1 MSPDD
6 TPSRKLD
13 AAKQP
18 ATTTREIKQP
28 FLGIITADYLSAVL
42 DVFDKKF
49 ENIDK
54 KFENIDKK
62 FSELDLKFILV
73 ALVPAGI
80 MFGIEAL
87 KTYRIIAESQAFAQ
101 KADLV
106 LEITKRVL

>member
-42 DVFDKKF
+42 DVF
-49 ENIDK
+49 DK